1 MNRQQATV
9 EIRPGLH
16 LDYATQGDASGPAVV
31 FFPGPTDSWR
41 SYADVLDHVP
51 PSVHA
56 VAVSAR
62 GHGDSDKPMTGYSVP
77 DYASD
82 VVPFLTA
89 IGLQRA
95 VLAGHSA
102 SCLVVRR
109 VAAENPERVAG
120 LVLEASPLSLYRH
133 PEMEDFVATTISAL
147 TDPISPGFIRTFLS
161 GTAPHTQDPDA
172 LEIHVEQL
180 LKVPARVWQGTF
192 GGLVAYDDAGWPGR
206 IQAPTLL
213 LWGAADRRVGLLEQE
228 ALVTAIPHAELRI
241 YPGVG
246 HVPRWEDP
254 SRFAADVAD
263 FVTAVAV

>member
-1 MNRQQATV
+1 MQRQQARV
-9 EIRPGLH
+9 EVRPGLH
-16 LDYATQGDASGPAVV
+16 LAFARQGDPSGPAVV
-31 FFPGPTDSWR
+31 FFPGPMDSWR
-41 SYADVLDHVP
+41 SYAVVLDHLP

-62 GHGDSDKPMTGYSVP
+62 GHGDSDKPETGYTVP

-89 IGLQRA
+89 LGLRHV

-109 VAAENPERVAG
+109 VAAESPERVSG
-120 LVLEASPLSLYRH
+120 LILEASPLSLYRD
-133 PEMEDFVATTISAL
+133 PEMEDFVATAVLNL

-161 GTAPHTQDPDA
+161 GAAPRNQEPSAFETHM
-172 LEIHVEQL
+172 EQL
-180 LKVPARVWQGTF
+180 AKVPARVWQGTF
-192 GGLVAYDDAGWPGR
+192 GGLVEYDEVDVLGR

-213 LWGAADRRVGLLEQE
+213 LWGDADRRVGLLDQE
-228 ALVTAIPHAELRI
+228 ALTASIPHTELRV

-246 HVPRWEDP
+246 HVPRMEDP
-254 SRFAADVAD
+254 ARFAADVAG
-263 FVTAVAV
+263 FVTAVAA

>member
-1 MNRQQATV
+1 MKRQQARV
-9 EIRPGLH
+9 EVRPGLH
-16 LDYATQGDASGPAVV
+16 LAYATQGDPSGPTVV

-41 SYADVLDHVP
+41 SYADVLDHFP

-56 VAVSAR
+56 VAVSTR
-62 GHGDSDKPMTGYSVP
+62 GHGDSDKPETGYTVP

-89 IGLQRA
+89 LGLQRV

-109 VAAENPERVAG
+109 VAAESPERVAG
-120 LVLEASPLSLYRH
+120 LVLEASPLSLYRN
-133 PEMEDFVATTISAL
+133 PEMEGFVATAVSNL
-147 TDPISPGFIRTFLS
+147 SDPISPGFIRTFLS
-161 GTAPHTQDPDA
+161 GTAPRTLDPA
-172 LEIHVEQL
+172 VLEIHVEQL

-192 GGLVAYDDAGWPGR
+192 GGLVEYDAAGELDR

-213 LWGAADRRVGLLEQE
+213 LWGDADRRVGLLEQE
-228 ALVTAIPHAELRI
+228 ALTSAIPQAELRV

-246 HVPRWEDP
+246 HVPRMEDP
-254 SRFAADVAD
+254 SRFAADVTG
-263 FVTAVAV
+263 FVTALAA